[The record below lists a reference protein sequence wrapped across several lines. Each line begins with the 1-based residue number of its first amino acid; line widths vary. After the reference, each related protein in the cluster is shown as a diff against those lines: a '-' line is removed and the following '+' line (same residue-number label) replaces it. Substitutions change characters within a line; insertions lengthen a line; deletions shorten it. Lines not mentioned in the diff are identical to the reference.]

1 MSQLFLAIVAIANI
15 ICFAYAVIYGVKFI
29 FIKRKP
35 NFDKDFWNENKKYV
49 KENFKECFKMTL
61 GEFKW
66 FQKLGL
72 CLVVV
77 IAPISVLALLFSILS
92 DMASDCCDD

>member
-1 MSQLFLAIVAIANI
+1 MLQLFLAIVVANI
-15 ICFAYAVIYGVKFI
+15 ICFAYAVFYGVKFI
-29 FIKRKP
+29 SIKRKP
-35 NFDKDFWNENKKYV
+35 NFDKNFWNEEKKYV
-49 KENFKECFKMTL
+49 KENLKECLSMAL
-61 GEFKW
+61 AEFKW

-77 IAPISVLALLFSILS
+77 IAPIFVLALLFSMLS

>member
-15 ICFAYAVIYGVKFI
+15 VCFAYAVIYGVKFI

-35 NFDKDFWNENKKYV
+35 NFDKDFWNEEKKYV
-49 KENFKECFKMTL
+49 NYKECFKMTL

-72 CLVVV
+72 CLLVAIV
-77 IAPISVLALLFSILS
+77 PIFVLALLFSTLS
-92 DMASDCCDD
+92 DVASACCDD

>member
-1 MSQLFLAIVAIANI
+1 MSQLFLAIVVANI
-15 ICFAYAVIYGVKFI
+15 VCFACAVIYGVKFI

-35 NFDKDFWNENKKYV
+35 NFDKDFWNQEIKYV
-49 KENFKECFKMTL
+49 KEDYKKCFKMTL

-77 IAPISVLALLFSILS
+77 IAPIFVLAVLFAILS
-92 DMASDCCDD
+92 DMASYCCDY